1 MSRKTRG
8 IPLSLFKILARAAFG
23 LALTLLPSSA
33 SLSSAPC
40 QAAAGR
46 QPDLKPR
53 LDPSPAAQQVAPQ
66 PPRPLANRVV
76 LLDAGHG
83 GTDPGTMWGNYKE
96 KNITLAVVLSLKAK
110 LIALGARVETT
121 RDTDTTVALQDRLDK
136 SNQTCPDVFVSVHVN
151 AVKSSAINGIETY
164 WYDQRDQAL
173 ADLSLST
180 VATNLKETPKWSHQR
195 TLKVLHDNNVP
206 ATLVEVGYL
215 TNARTR
221 KLLVT
226 KSYQDRIASAL
237 ADTLLAYFKNPNSE
251 RGCPLVA

>member
-8 IPLSLFKILARAAFG
+8 IPLSLFKISARAAFG
-23 LALTLLPSSA
+23 LALTLLPYSA

-195 TLKVLHDNNVP
+195 TLKVLHDKNVP
-206 ATLVEVGYL
+206 ATLEIGRAHV
-215 TNARTR
+215 
-221 KLLVT
+221 
-226 KSYQDRIASAL
+226 
-237 ADTLLAYFKNPNSE
+237 
-251 RGCPLVA
+251 